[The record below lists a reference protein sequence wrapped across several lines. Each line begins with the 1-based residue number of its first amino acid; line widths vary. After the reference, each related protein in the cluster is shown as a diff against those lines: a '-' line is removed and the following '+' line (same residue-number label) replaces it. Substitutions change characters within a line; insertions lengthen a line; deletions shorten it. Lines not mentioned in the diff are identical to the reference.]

1 MERIPIG
8 QQVTKTL
15 KFRQP
20 FPVFSTAPQWD
31 IVNDSNIVVLSG
43 TAIISSTDADSWDI
57 TFTIPT
63 SYQSVTDNDVLTLEL
78 FGTDTVGKVRST
90 EAVFTLMD
98 AADDFINS
106 VILAMDGEDIDD
118 SIILPYDNI
127 PESSISVTI
136 QDMHGAYLAKDIN
149 PTISNILRV
158 ANMSDVPDRFTERE
172 FKGYRYDLE
181 LPGFTFPTLT
191 RAPYQVLYRIKSS
204 APKIKE
210 TQIRPLVRLNSKFI
224 NFISR
229 LRMYL
234 DKARLTEIDPT
245 VQWRDDELA
254 VAVISGIDHIN
265 NHPTVYTFWTVEDI
279 PTPIHSAVEKAAA
292 FYALNT
298 RYLAE
303 GFNAFEFQGLST
315 SLTMDRREAITY
327 KIEELKA
334 YLDTNL
340 TNIKSIAIS
349 TFGKGTPDVSVT
361 SANRESRAIMVT
373 QCSPVHNRTGF
384 GGFSNY
390 SMQYQSRRR

>member
-1 MERIPIG
+1 
-8 QQVTKTL
+8 
-15 KFRQP
+15 
-20 FPVFSTAPQWD
+20 VFSTAPQWD
-31 IVNDSNIVVLSG
+31 IVNDSNIIVLSG
-43 TAIISSTDADSWDI
+43 TAIISSTDADGWDI
-57 TFTIPT
+57 TFTVPT
-63 SYQSVTDNDVLTLEL
+63 SYQSITDNDTLTLEL
-78 FGTDTVGKVRST
+78 FGADTNGKVRST
-90 EAVFTLMD
+90 EAVFSLMD
-98 AADDFINS
+98 AADDFIDS
-106 VILAMDGEDIDD
+106 VVIAMDNEDIED
-118 SIILPYDNI
+118 SLILPYDNI

-136 QDMHGAYLAKDIN
+136 QDLHGAYLAKN
-149 PTISNILRV
+149 VTPTIANILRV
-158 ANMSDVPDRFTERE
+158 ANMSDVPDRFTERD
-172 FKGYRYDLE
+172 FKGFRYDIE
-181 LPGFTFPTLT
+181 LPGITFPNLT
-191 RAPYQVLYRIKSS
+191 RAPYQMIYRIKSVS
-204 APKIKE
+204 PKIRE
-210 TQIRPLVRLNSKFI
+210 TQIRPLVRINSKFI

-245 VQWRDDELA
+245 IQWRDDELA

-315 SLTMDRREAITY
+315 SLTMDRREAISY
-327 KIEELKA
+327 KIEELKS

-340 TNIKSIAIS
+340 TNMKSIAIS
-349 TFGKGTPDVSVT
+349 TFGKGIPDSSV
-361 SANRESRAIMVT
+361 NNKESRAILVT
-373 QCSPVHNRTGF
+373 QNSPVHNRVGF